1 MMKDMQFLPP
11 APNDSHTVMHINA
24 ASKQPLSLDAHKQ
37 LALANTADLTLEIDH
52 KCALMMD
59 AIYSTADQYQAHPPL
74 PFVVARKPK
83 HCYI

>member
-24 ASKQPLSLDAHKQ
+24 A
-37 LALANTADLTLEIDH
+37 NLTLEIDH